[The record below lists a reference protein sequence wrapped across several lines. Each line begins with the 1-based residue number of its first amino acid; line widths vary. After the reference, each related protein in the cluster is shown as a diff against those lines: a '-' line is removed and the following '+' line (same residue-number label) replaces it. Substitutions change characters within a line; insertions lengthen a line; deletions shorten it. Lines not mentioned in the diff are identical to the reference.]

1 MFYCLEANL
10 MKKECLRKIVLMVD
24 IIHLAIQLNVVVL
37 IVVKIQSTFA
47 ENVILDFTLIALKVI
62 RKM

>member
-1 MFYCLEANL
+1 

-62 RKM
+62 MKM